1 MSGYPHRS
9 AMSPAR
15 LEWLRMT
22 RSPRGLVL
30 TLVYLFFG
38 FTAPLLVRY
47 LDRLAKLGS
56 SGVQIIAPTPKPADG
71 IVNFVSQSSQT
82 GMIVLV
88 VVVAGALSYNARRG
102 LATFYRTRAP
112 GPFALIWPRFVAGTA
127 VAVLAY
133 LLGTAAAWLETGLV
147 LGPLPAGRMLLGVL
161 VEVVF
166 LAFTVAV
173 VAAAATFG
181 RGTTAT
187 AGVALVVLLIAL
199 PLAGIVKPVARW
211 LPSSLMHAPAG
222 LLTGTAPGGYLPAVV
237 VSVLVTGGLLALA
250 TVRARHREPA
260 P

>member
-1 MSGYPHRS
+1 
-9 AMSPAR
+9 MSPAR
-15 LEWLRMT
+15 LERLRMT

-127 VAVLAY
+127 VAVL
-133 LLGTAAAWLETGLV
+133 V
-147 LGPLPAGRMLLGVL
+147 
-161 VEVVF
+161 
-166 LAFTVAV
+166 
-173 VAAAATFG
+173 
-181 RGTTAT
+181 
-187 AGVALVVLLIAL
+187 IAL

>member
-1 MSGYPHRS
+1 
-9 AMSPAR
+9 MSPAR

-147 LGPLPAGRMLLGVL
+147 LGPLPAGRMLLG
-161 VEVVF
+161 
-166 LAFTVAV
+166 
-173 VAAAATFG
+173 
-181 RGTTAT
+181 
-187 AGVALVVLLIAL
+187 AL